1 VTVNL
6 SNNYDKVKKVLLE
19 NPLSLMGDDKN
30 AVLQRM
36 VKKSRAKKILEI
48 GTFAAGTAYRLAKA
62 NPHAEVVSIDVNNFE
77 VMFSNTKNNPILQ
90 MMQTKYGH
98 LSIGVEDILEVQKI
112 YENEC
117 NNLTLQQATVTD
129 IDVSDF
135 DFVLID
141 GDHSTKGCA
150 LDLETIVQ
158 NNNKCNIVVDDCYFV
173 QIHKLLEPFAKRN
186 NMKLKFV
193 YRDIKKNQPPKFRKD
208 GLAYLRRK

>member
-1 VTVNL
+1 MTVNL

-19 NPLSLMGDDKN
+19 NPLSLMGEDKN

-62 NPHAEVVSIDVNNFE
+62 NPHAEVVSIDVNDFE
-77 VMFSNTKNNPILQ
+77 SMFSNGNNSPILK
-90 MMQTKYGH
+90 MMQTKYGCI
-98 LSIGVEDILEVQKI
+98 SFGVEDILKVQKI
-112 YENEC
+112 YEKEC
-117 NNLTLQQATVTD
+117 ENLTLQQATVTD

-141 GDHSTKGCA
+141 GDHSTQGCA

-158 NNNKCNIVVDDCYFV
+158 NNNKCNIVVDDCYFT
-173 QIHKLLEPFAKRN
+173 QIYKLLEPFAKRN

-193 YRDIKKNQPPKFRKD
+193 YTDIKKNQPPEFRKD
-208 GLAYLRRK
+208 GLAYLRRR

>member
-1 VTVNL
+1 MTVNL
-6 SNNYDKVKKVLLE
+6 SNNYDKVKRDLLE
-19 NPLSLMGDDKN
+19 NPLSLMGEDKN

-62 NPHAEVVSIDVNNFE
+62 NPHAEVVSIDINNFKSI
-77 VMFSNTKNNPILQ
+77 FSNGSNNPIIR
-90 MMQTKYGH
+90 MIETKYSH
-98 LSIGVEDILEVQKI
+98 INFGVEDILKVQKI
-112 YENEC
+112 YESEC
-117 NNLTLQQATVTD
+117 DNLTLRQATVTD

-135 DFVLID
+135 DFILVD
-141 GDHSTKGCA
+141 GDHSTQGCS

-158 NNNKCNIVVDDCYFV
+158 NNNKCNIVVDDCYLK

-193 YRDIKKNQPPKFRKD
+193 YTDIKKNQPPQFRKD
-208 GLAYLRRK
+208 GLAYLRRR

>member
-1 VTVNL
+1 MTVNL

-19 NPLSLMGDDKN
+19 NPLSLMGEDKN

-36 VKKSRAKKILEI
+36 VKKSRPKKILEI

-62 NPHAEVVSIDVNNFE
+62 NPHAEVVSIDVNDFE
-77 VMFSNTKNNPILQ
+77 SSFSKGDHSPILR

-98 LSIGVEDILEVQKI
+98 LNIGVEDILKVQKI
-112 YENEC
+112 YESEC
-117 NNLTLQQATVTD
+117 DNLTLRQATVTD

-135 DFVLID
+135 DFVLVD
-141 GDHSTKGCA
+141 GDHSTEGCS

-158 NNNKCNIVVDDCYFV
+158 NNNKCNIVVDDCYLK

-193 YRDIKKNQPPKFRKD
+193 YTDIKKNQPPEFRKD
-208 GLAYLRRK
+208 GLAYLRRR